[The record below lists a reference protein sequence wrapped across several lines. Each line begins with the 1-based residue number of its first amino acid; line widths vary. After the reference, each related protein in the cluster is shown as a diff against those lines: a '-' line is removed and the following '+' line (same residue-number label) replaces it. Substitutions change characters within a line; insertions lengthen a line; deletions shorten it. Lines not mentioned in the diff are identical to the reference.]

1 MAWCSQLAT
10 TTLSGSEIFESKP
23 GKTQRVPKRGAATV
37 PISRR
42 ELLQAVGRGA
52 ATALAAGATAA
63 VARAAAARA
72 GAAPDWA
79 RLRSRLAGT
88 LILPGEAGYEAARRS
103 FNPLFDGRRPAA
115 VARCAGP
122 EDVQRC
128 VAAAA
133 AWGLPIAARGGGHS
147 YAGYST
153 PEHGLVVDM
162 SAMAGVE
169 VRPDGTAAVGAGA
182 RLIDVYAALARAG
195 RCLPAGS
202 CPTVGIAG
210 LTLGGGVGVLAR
222 KLGLTCDRLTAA
234 RVVTADALMR
244 TASAAAEPD
253 LFWALRGGGGGNLGI
268 VTTFLFATAP
278 APDLT
283 VFSLRFPAG
292 AVAGVLGGWQAW
304 APAVPDELW
313 SSCIVSAGEP
323 PACRV
328 GGCFAGSAA
337 ALAPLLDELVRRAGA
352 RPLGRA
358 TRELGYLDA
367 MRYFGG
373 CSRRTVAEC
382 RLRGDGPGQLAR
394 EAFAASSRIMAR
406 PVADPGRVASL
417 LHRPPGV
424 DALFDALGGAVGRV
438 AAGATA
444 FPHRAAIATVQIY
457 ASAEGGHARRA
468 AQEVAE
474 VAGGLGNLLGSG
486 AYVNYIDPDLPGWA
500 NAYYGPNLGRLRQVA
515 RRYDPR
521 GVFAFPQGISRA

>member
-1 MAWCSQLAT
+1 M
-10 TTLSGSEIFESKP
+10 
-23 GKTQRVPKRGAATV
+23 

-42 ELLQAVGRGA
+42 ELLQAAGMGA
-52 ATALAAGATAA
+52 AALAAGATG
-63 VARAAAARA
+63 VRLRA
-72 GAAPDWA
+72 GGPSRAAPDWTK
-79 RLRSRLAGT
+79 LRSRLAGR
-88 LILPGEAGYEAARRS
+88 LILPGEPGYETARLS
-103 FNPLFDGRRPAA
+103 FNPLFDARRPAA
-115 VARCAGP
+115 MARCARP
-122 EDVQRC
+122 EDVQHC

-133 AWGLPIAARGGGHS
+133 AAGMPIAARGGGHS

-153 PEHGLVVDM
+153 PEAGLVVDL

-169 VRPDGTAAVGAGA
+169 VRLDGTAAVGAGA

-234 RVVTADALMR
+234 QVVTADAMFR
-244 TASAAAEPD
+244 TASAASEPD

-268 VTTFLFATAP
+268 VTTFIFATAP
-278 APDLT
+278 APPELT

-292 AVAGVLGGWQAW
+292 AVAGVLGAWQAW
-304 APAVPDELW
+304 APSAPDELW
-313 SSCIVSAGEP
+313 SNCIVSAGEP

-328 GGCFAGSAA
+328 GGCFVGGVA
-337 ALAPLLDELVRRAGA
+337 ALAPLLDGLVRRAGA
-352 RPLGRA
+352 TPLHPSVRS
-358 TRELGYLDA
+358 LGYLDA

-373 CSRRTVAEC
+373 CSRRTVGQC
-382 RLRGDGPGQLAR
+382 RLQGDGSGQLAR
-394 EAFAASSRIMAR
+394 EAFVASSRIMAR

-444 FPHRAAIATVQIY
+444 FPHRAALATAQVY
-457 ASAEGGHARRA
+457 ASAAGRRRWQAAHA
-468 AQEVAE
+468 VAE
-474 VAGGLGNLLGSG
+474 VGSGLGALLGTG
-486 AYVNYIDPDLPGWA
+486 AYVNYIDPALPDWA
-500 NAYYGPNLGRLRQVA
+500 GAYYASNLGRLREVA
-515 RRYDPR
+515 HRYDP
-521 GVFAFPQGISRA
+521 GGILAFPQGLTRA